1 MVTLLAI
8 KALMG
13 PREAIRVYDP
23 RYPNDSLYT
32 RLEVMRHRNPITL
45 GRHVAALRAR
55 GLVETFNHADD
66 NGPYLRLRL
75 PQGTPPPG
83 KKRAPF
89 IRIDLSLMRYCRL
102 LMRCV
107 MSKAKEGWETVFISW
122 VCLKRFEDRRS
133 GLCCPSYRT
142 LAAARG
148 RHPMTIG
155 RHVGLL
161 WAAGIIHR
169 DRQPWPTRRHRTR
182 YRSNHYV
189 LIAPGALLRFE
200 NDEVV
205 LTNTPKL
212 KTNLDARNQIEKRG
226 LDPLEGKGESSSKGC
241 THTLDNALPHPMWMC
256 RACGDI
262 FEAVIR

>member
-1 MVTLLAI
+1 
-8 KALMG
+8 
-13 PREAIRVYDP
+13 
-23 RYPNDSLYT
+23 
-32 RLEVMRHRNPITL
+32 
-45 GRHVAALRAR
+45 VAALRAC
-55 GLVETFNHADD
+55 GLVETFRHDDD
-66 NGPYLRLRL
+66 NGRMSLRLTL
-75 PQGTPPPG
+75 PEGTTPAG

-89 IRIDLSLMRYCRL
+89 IRIDLGLMRYCRA

-107 MSKAKEGWETVFISW
+107 FSRDKRGWETVF
-122 VCLKRFEDRRS
+122 VTGVALKRFENRQS
-133 GLCCPSYRT
+133 GLCCPSYST
-142 LAAARG
+142 LAASRG
-148 RHPMTIG
+148 RHLLTLK

-161 WAAGIIHR
+161 WAAGLIHR
-169 DRQPWPTRRHRTR
+169 DGQTWPTRRQRTR
-182 YRSNHYV
+182 YRSNHYI
-189 LIAPGALLRFE
+189 LIAPGALIRFE

-212 KTNLDARNQIEKRG
+212 KPNLDARNQIEKRG